1 MADLQSVAEKVNKL
15 AEQQKQ
21 EDEILAEVPDEYLDP
36 IMSTLMTDPVL
47 LPSSRQIVD
56 RSTIAR
62 YYYYSGI
69 HSVRHLVSACALII
83 FRYYL
88 PKHFTVRLIES
99 ELVTAVFSQKD

>member
-1 MADLQSVAEKVNKL
+1 MYLADLQSVAKKVNQL

-36 IMSTLMTDPVL
+36 IMSTLMMDPVL

-62 YYYYSGI
+62 YYYY
-69 HSVRHLVSACALII
+69 C
-83 FRYYL
+83 
-88 PKHFTVRLIES
+88 RL
-99 ELVTAVFSQKD
+99 

>member
-1 MADLQSVAEKVNKL
+1 MYLADLQSVAEKVNKL

-62 YYYYSGI
+62 YYYG
-69 HSVRHLVSACALII
+69 
-83 FRYYL
+83 
-88 PKHFTVRLIES
+88 
-99 ELVTAVFSQKD
+99 